1 MRILFLILGILS
13 FTACT
18 ELNNIIDND
27 DLTGDNSSS
36 SFDPS
41 TLPTSITDY
50 ITNNYPNYTIEDM
63 DSDIDCD
70 GTSVIEVE
78 LENGSD
84 EIELVFDTENNLLYV
99 VMEIPT
105 VNLPLAVTDSI
116 AANFPNYSID
126 DEADELIMADGT
138 TRYEVE
144 LESMQDELEVLFA
157 ADGTVICQEVDND
170 NDGDDDGNDDDDF
183 NIDSLPTTALN
194 YITTNYPNY
203 TIDEAEYDMTCDSTM
218 VIEVEIE
225 SGNSEIELTFDMNG
239 NFLYS
244 TVEINSASLP
254 TAVSNSIVTN
264 FPNYTLEDDEA
275 DELTMADGTTRYE
288 VELESMQDELEVL
301 FAADGTVIC
310 QEVDND

>member
-1 MRILFLILGILS
+1 MRILFLVLGILS

-18 ELNNIIDND
+18 ELNNVIDNN

-63 DSDIDCD
+63 DNDIDCD

-105 VNLPLAVTDSI
+105 VNLPSAVTDSI
-116 AANFPNYSID
+116 TANFPNYILD
-126 DEADELIMADGT
+126 DEADELIMADST

-144 LESMQDELEVLFA
+144 LQGMQDELEVLFA
-157 ADGTVICQEVDND
+157 ADGTVICQEVD

-203 TIDEAEYDMTCDSTM
+203 TIDDAEYDMTCDSTM

-225 SGNSEIELTFDMNG
+225 SGNSELELTFDISG

-244 TVEINSASLP
+244 TVEINSTSLP
-254 TAVSNSIVTN
+254 TAVSNSIATN
-264 FPNYTLEDDEA
+264 FPNYTLDDDEA
-275 DELTMADGTTRYE
+275 DELTMADGTSRYE

-310 QEVDND
+310 QKVDND